1 MFRKS
6 PEHKVCPACLEADEA
21 AYARI
26 AGWLSEHPGATLQ
39 EVAEATAVEEKVVL
53 RLLRDGRLAMLEHLH
68 ADDHPRCRRCD
79 TRIARGVMCGPCAE
93 IFGASL
99 TDSAQSLRQSAA
111 PRSSRVRGPLSREEK
126 RDGDSSSS

>member
-6 PEHKVCPACLEADEA
+6 LEHKVCPACLDADQD
-21 AYARI
+21 AYTRI
-26 AGWLSEHPGATLQ
+26 AAWLSEHPGATLQ
-39 EVAEATAVEEKVVL
+39 EVAAATEVEEKVVL
-53 RLLRDGRLAMLEHLH
+53 RLLRDGRLTVLEHLH

-99 TDSAQSLRQSAA
+99 IDSAQSLRQSPSA
-111 PRSSRVRGPLSREEK
+111 RNTRVRGPLSREEK
-126 RDGDSSSS
+126 RDLDSSSS